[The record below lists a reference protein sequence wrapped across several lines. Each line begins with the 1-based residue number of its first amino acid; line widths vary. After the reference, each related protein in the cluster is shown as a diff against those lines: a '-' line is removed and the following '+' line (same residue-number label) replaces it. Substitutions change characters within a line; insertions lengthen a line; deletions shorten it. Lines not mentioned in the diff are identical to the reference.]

1 VLLLTL
7 MMKCLALVE
16 HWHGMPVV
24 GNDDIEVAD
33 EEIEQRRRHA
43 KNACDELGVSVS
55 FHSFP
60 DNSFDTAPLLDIIQT
75 IEKEIEDT
83 NPDIVYTHHYG
94 DLNVD
99 HELTCRATVTATRPL
114 QDSNVKRVLAF
125 ETLSATEWAVPKS
138 GNEFQPTSFISI
150 EDSLETNSTMMKN
163 CVSLHILERLRLFRK
178 TPKCGALKSELQQ
191 RNHLNYSERFNT
203 ELFNQRIASGI
214 AYRFVPSH
222 QKIQSTVCASQLI
235 LVYTLL
241 WSQSD
246 LCN

>member
-1 VLLLTL
+1 MSVLCVVAHPDDEVLGVGGTL
-7 MMKCLALVE
+7 ARHASDGDDVHVCILSDGVTSRY
-16 HWHGMPVV
+16 
-24 GNDDIEVAD
+24 DDIEVAD

-75 IEKEIEDT
+75 VEMEIEDT

-94 DLNVD
+94 DLNID

-138 GNEFQPTSFISI
+138 
-150 EDSLETNSTMMKN
+150 
-163 CVSLHILERLRLFRK
+163 
-178 TPKCGALKSELQQ
+178 
-191 RNHLNYSERFNT
+191 
-203 ELFNQRIASGI
+203 
-214 AYRFVPSH
+214 
-222 QKIQSTVCASQLI
+222 
-235 LVYTLL
+235 
-241 WSQSD
+241 
-246 LCN
+246 